1 MAYIV
6 MASAAP
12 CLRDAATLNERHS
25 TMQPSRDD
33 KACDGIDDL
42 DILEVVLHI
51 LPCFSCHRHISV
63 IIPCRKINEMSLFS
77 YVVMALAKAVSVH
90 LLHSDCALTVLSM
103 HSHCAIDA
111 HPLLHG
117 SQAKCVGTGNTCEPN
132 ECVSMIMQPH
142 FRVSPIG
149 SSSSP

>member
-1 MAYIV
+1 MAPIIMAYIVMAYIV

-77 YVVMALAKAVSVH
+77 YVVMALAKAVSFYTSRH
-90 LLHSDCALTVLSM
+90 AAALSFRAM
-103 HSHCAIDA
+103 ID
-111 HPLLHG
+111 G
-117 SQAKCVGTGNTCEPN
+117 YME
-132 ECVSMIMQPH
+132 
-142 FRVSPIG
+142 
-149 SSSSP
+149 